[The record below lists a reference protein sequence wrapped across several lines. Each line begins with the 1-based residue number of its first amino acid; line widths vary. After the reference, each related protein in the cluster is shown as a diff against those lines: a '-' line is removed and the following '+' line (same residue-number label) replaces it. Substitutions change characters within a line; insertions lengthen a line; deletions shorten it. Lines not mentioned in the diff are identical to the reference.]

1 VRNRIES
8 TEALRRLEVDRAT
21 RLRIGEQVFHV
32 EHYLSYWKC
41 YPTRAN
47 WLRVVDA
54 AEAYDD
60 GTKKSRYYICKISGG
75 RPGSDRRGLGRVARR
90 GARGKLYT
98 QSFRQGSCSWTKAR

>member
-1 VRNRIES
+1 MRDRIES
-8 TEALRRLEVDRAT
+8 TDILRRLEADSTT
-21 RLRIGEQVFHV
+21 RRRIGEQAFQV
-32 EHYLSYWKC
+32 EHYLAYWKC

-54 AEAYDD
+54 AEAWDD
-60 GTKKSRYYICKISGG
+60 GTKKSRYYITKISGG

-98 QSFRQGSCSWTKAR
+98 QSFRQTSRTWTVAR